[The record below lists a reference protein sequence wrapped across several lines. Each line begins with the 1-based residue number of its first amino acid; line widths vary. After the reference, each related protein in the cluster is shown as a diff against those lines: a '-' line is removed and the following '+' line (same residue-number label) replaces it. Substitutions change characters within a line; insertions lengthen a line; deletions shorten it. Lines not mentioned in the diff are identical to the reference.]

1 MNLQQQSQGFS
12 EDYWCPADTRA
23 SAASAP
29 APLIDGAVW
38 IALLKMSNGDRIA
51 PAEQDWLL
59 AQKLI
64 EIRDGVSSLTRRGR
78 DALGI

>member
-1 MNLQQQSQGFS
+1 MTLQEQTRGFS
-12 EDYWCPADTRA
+12 EDYWCPAD
-23 SAASAP
+23 SGAAAAAAP

-64 EIRDGVSSLTRRGR
+64 ELRDGVSYLTKRGR
-78 DALGI
+78 EALGI

>member
-1 MNLQQQSQGFS
+1 MNLQQHAQGFS
-12 EDYWCPADTRA
+12 EDYWCPADTGT
-23 SAASAP
+23 AAAAAP
-29 APLIDGAVW
+29 APLLDGAVW

-64 EIRDGVSSLTRRGR
+64 ELRDGVSYLTGRGR
-78 DALGI
+78 EALGI